1 MLEYP
6 RVICTRPRT
15 KIPIVIL
22 ISHSRTWVAISY
34 GLLLACGHTVVS
46 AVILDTELQL
56 VAQWQTVIANI
67 IILVTVN
74 LVGIFIH
81 NLTEEGQRRAFL
93 DTRDCIAAKLEMED
107 ENEKL
112 VSEFKTMEA
121 VVVEGILREAS
132 NLAKYKVCNSQ
143 IQFSGTIIISFPL
156 PETSPW
162 LLKNRAI

>member
-1 MLEYP
+1 MCEYP
-6 RVICTRPRT
+6 RVICTRPWT
-15 KIPIVIL
+15 KIRIVI
-22 ISHSRTWVAISY
+22 STSRTWVAIAY
-34 GLLLACGHTVVS
+34 GLVLACGHTVVS

-112 VSEFKTMEA
+112 VSLKLWR
-121 VVVEGILREAS
+121 GDIILGSHDPATQS
-132 NLAKYKVCNSQ
+132 LQQSDSIFWNYHN
-143 IQFSGTIIISFPL
+143 FISPTRNFTL
-156 PETSPW
+156 
-162 LLKNRAI
+162 IV

>member
-1 MLEYP
+1 M
-6 RVICTRPRT
+6 V
-15 KIPIVIL
+15 
-22 ISHSRTWVAISY
+22 
-34 GLLLACGHTVVS
+34 
-46 AVILDTELQL
+46 LDSELHL

-112 VSEFKTMEA
+112 VRLNLSSYIGLQNLNLLSHSNAT
-121 VVVEGILREAS
+121 VEPQVRQGQVIKFLTTR
-132 NLAKYKVCNSQ
+132 
-143 IQFSGTIIISFPL
+143 
-156 PETSPW
+156 
-162 LLKNRAI
+162 

>member
-1 MLEYP
+1 MYVLFESIFTHVRLSEYP
-6 RVICTRPRT
+6 RVICTRPWT
-15 KIPIVIL
+15 KIRIVIA
-22 ISHSRTWVAISY
+22 ISTSRTWVAISY
-34 GLLLACGHTVVS
+34 GLVLACGHTVVS

-112 VSEFKTMEA
+112 VSLKLWR
-121 VVVEGILREAS
+121 GDILGSHEPSYTKFATVRFNFLELS
-132 NLAKYKVCNSQ
+132 
-143 IQFSGTIIISFPL
+143 
-156 PETSPW
+156 
-162 LLKNRAI
+162 

>member
-1 MLEYP
+1 MPEYP
-6 RVICTRPRT
+6 RVICTRPWT
-15 KIPIVIL
+15 KIRIVIL
-22 ISHSRTWVAISY
+22 ISTSRTWVAISY
-34 GLLLACGHTVVS
+34 GLVLACGHTVVS

-112 VSEFKTMEA
+112 VSLRLWR
-121 VVVEGILREAS
+121 GDIILGSHEPS
-132 NLAKYKVCNSQ
+132 HTQSLQQSDSILWNYHN
-143 IQFSGTIIISFPL
+143 FISPTRNFTL
-156 PETSPW
+156 
-162 LLKNRAI
+162 IV

>member
-1 MLEYP
+1 MPEYP
-6 RVICTRPRT
+6 RVICTRPWT
-15 KIPIVIL
+15 KIRIVIL
-22 ISHSRTWVAISY
+22 ISTSRTWVAISY
-34 GLLLACGHTVVS
+34 GLVLACGHTVVS

-112 VSEFKTMEA
+112 VSLKLWRGGYNIRKPRTQP
-121 VVVEGILREAS
+121 
-132 NLAKYKVCNSQ
+132 YKVCNSQ
-143 IQFSGTIIISFPL
+143 IQFSGTIIIVFPL
-156 PETSPW
+156 PETSP
-162 LLKNRAI
+162 